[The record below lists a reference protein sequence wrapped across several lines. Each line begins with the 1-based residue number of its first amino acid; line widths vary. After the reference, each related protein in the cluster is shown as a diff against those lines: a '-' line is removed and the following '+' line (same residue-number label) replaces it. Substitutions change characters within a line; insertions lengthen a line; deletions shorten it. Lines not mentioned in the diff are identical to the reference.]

1 MLKIVTRTAVALA
14 VAGVMV
20 FGLGVSGAGAQS
32 SDECVFD
39 GDLDSYLAC
48 VAGAGA
54 DNDDDGEGPD
64 VIAAN
69 VSGSSGTLARTGS
82 DVGSLVG
89 IGSALVILGGA
100 MVYGVRQRRQHTAA

>member
-1 MLKIVTRTAVALA
+1 MLRIVTRTALALA

-20 FGLGVSGAGAQS
+20 FGLGASGAGAQS
-32 SDECVFD
+32 ADECVFD
-39 GDLDSYLAC
+39 GDLESYLAC

-54 DNDDDGEGPD
+54 ENEGEGPD

-69 VSGSSGTLARTGS
+69 VDTSGSLARTGS

-100 MVYGVRQRRQHTAA
+100 MVYGVRQRRQHTSA